1 MAANI
6 NFEFEVEKSVPRKED
21 ISAAG
26 RFTTNCMNCHYT
38 CHYPCPIRRDEGKRR
53 CVAINANTGKCNVCP
68 GRCVWNMHFNQKYL
82 FEYKV
87 TKEIKSYG
95 ELKQKYEDASGEAM
109 TPEKVLGNLNQEYK
123 EAKQA
128 LEDLIQK
135 SSQSLQRL
143 HQIGLKPN
151 PLFTQEYIDLLII
164 SEEQDL
170 EPGYQERIQL
180 LKEKEGTSR
189 NKIKG
194 EVASVTETDLCF
206 KRGPTQVETNSSKR
220 ATWRQDSSVF
230 HVSGR

>member
-87 TKEIKSYG
+87 TKEIKSYD

-151 PLFTQEYIDLLII
+151 PLSTQEYIDLLII

-170 EPGYQERIQL
+170 KPGYQERIQL
-180 LKEKEGTSR
+180 LKEVRE
-189 NKIKG
+189 
-194 EVASVTETDLCF
+194 SVVNNDCPLLLDQDLYDPSEQEKSSSLRARFRKFFCF
-206 KRGPTQVETNSSKR
+206 
-220 ATWRQDSSVF
+220 
-230 HVSGR
+230 